1 MRRPSGWSTGG
12 PEDWESAYRDLS
24 AVPVD
29 GEPSPEDLDVL
40 ATAAYLTGRDEEGF
54 GLWARAHRACLDA
67 GEVPGAA
74 RFGIRLAQCLAFK
87 GDLAR
92 ARGWVDRTRHVLDD
106 AEAECV
112 EQGSPGVRGG
122 DVRHPRER

>member
-1 MRRPSGWSTGG
+1 M
-12 PEDWESAYRDLS
+12 
-24 AVPVD
+24 
-29 GEPSPEDLDVL
+29 L

-67 GEVPGAA
+67 GDMPGAA

-92 ARGWVDRTRHVLDD
+92 ARGWVDRTRHLLDD
-106 AEAECV
+106 AQAECV
-112 EQGSPGVRGG
+112 EQGHLEHAAAMC
-122 DVRHPRER
+122 RHPRDR